1 MIQPNQPGRPPW
13 LLLLHRLPPSPDYL
27 RVKVRRRLHRIGAR
41 PLKNSVYLLP
51 NTDQA
56 LEDFAWLRREIENDG
71 GEAMVCEASFVDG
84 LTNEEAHAIVQG
96 TPKARR
102 RRQSDEHAERP
113 KGAMWV
119 TRRGVGVDRIASAW
133 LIRRFVDPKARFK
146 FVAPRGYA
154 PRSKEVRFDMYEGE
168 HTHEGDR
175 CTFETLVKRFALADR
190 ALRVLGEIVHD
201 IDCKDAKFAR
211 SEAAG
216 VALVIDG
223 IVQSSRDDRV
233 RCERGAA
240 LFDNLY
246 TRLRRA

>member
-1 MIQPNQPGRPPW
+1 
-13 LLLLHRLPPSPDYL
+13 
-27 RVKVRRRLHRIGAR
+27 VKVRRRLQRIGAR
-41 PLKNSVYLLP
+41 PRKNAVYLLP

-56 LEDFAWLRREIENDG
+56 LEDFAWLRREIEDDG
-71 GEAMVCEASFVDG
+71 GDAMVCEANFVDG
-84 LTNEEAHAIVQG
+84 LTNDEAQLIAQG

-102 RRQSDEHAERP
+102 RKQSEERAERP
-113 KGAMWV
+113 KGATWV

-133 LIRRFVDPKARFK
+133 LIGRFIDPKARFK

-154 PRSKEVRFDMYEGE
+154 PRPKEVRFDMYEGE

-190 ALRVLGEIVHD
+190 GLRVLGEIVHD

-211 SEAAG
+211 SEANG

-223 IVQSSRDDRV
+223 IVQSNRDDRV
-233 RCERGAA
+233 RCQRGAA
-240 LFDNLY
+240 LFDDLY
-246 TRLRRA
+246 ARLRRA

>member
-1 MIQPNQPGRPPW
+1 M
-13 LLLLHRLPPSPDYL
+13 

-56 LEDFAWLRREIENDG
+56 LEDFAWLRREIEDDG
-71 GEAMVCEASFVDG
+71 GEAMVCEANFVDG
-84 LTNEEAHAIVQG
+84 LTNDEAHAIAQG

-102 RRQSDEHAERP
+102 RKRAQGAAERP
-113 KGAMWV
+113 RGATWV

-133 LIRRFVDPKARFK
+133 LIRRFIDRKARFQ
-146 FVAPRGYA
+146 FVAPRGYE
-154 PRSKEVRFDMYEGE
+154 PGPKKVRFDMYEGE
-168 HTHEGDR
+168 FTHEADR
-175 CTFETLVKRFALADR
+175 CTFETLVKHFALNDR

-201 IDCKDAKFAR
+201 IDCKDGKCAR
-211 SEAAG
+211 SETNG

-240 LFDNLY
+240 LFDDLY
-246 TRLRRA
+246 ARLRRA